1 MNALRR
7 WAIAALA
14 VVWAIAAAHASPY
27 FSISTLPEWQ
37 DALGGGGGGGSI
49 KAVEAAMF
57 QGMMDDLKLEG
68 PGWPDDY
75 KYETTFCT
83 PQLYVMEHKDSQGK
97 SEPGLVMKWG
107 DPDGQNDLG
116 RRYAAAWDYEY
127 ALDPDLSKGNGVIE
141 FSIHAPERC
150 WFVSVNL
157 IDWDGDYREWI
168 WHVTD
173 PIPFPGEEGEIP
185 ACTWTTVRVNPVTGW
200 SNYAVTAYFTMA
212 ALDPQGQPISN
223 GVFELDKIV
232 KIRFDE
238 NGRWSEWLQNNDE
251 NYQPQG
257 PVAFLWNAW
266 DHVSYDGGPVAEPAC
281 LGLVG
286 LSLLAA
292 RRRRAEARKN

>member
-1 MNALRR
+1 MNALKTG
-7 WAIAALA
+7 AIAALV
-14 VVWAIAAAHASPY
+14 VVWTIAAAHASPY

-37 DALGGGGGGGSI
+37 DALGGGGGGGGSI
-49 KAVEAAMF
+49 SPVPADTF
-57 QGMMDDLKLEG
+57 QGMMNDLVLEG
-68 PGWPDDY
+68 TGWPDDY
-75 KYETTFCT
+75 RFETIFCT
-83 PQLYVMEHKDSQGK
+83 PQLYVMEHKDSEGT

-107 DPDGQNDLG
+107 DPDGQNDIG
-116 RRYAAAWDYEY
+116 QRYAAAWDYEY
-127 ALDPDLSKGNGVIE
+127 GLDPDLSKGNGILE

-185 ACTWTTVRVNPVTGW
+185 ACTWTTVQVNPVTGW
-200 SNYAVTAYFTMA
+200 SNYVAMAYFTMA
-212 ALDPQGQPISN
+212 ALDAQGNPLSN

-257 PVAFLWNAW
+257 AVAFLWNAW
-266 DHVSYDGGPVAEPAC
+266 DHVSYDGEDGGGNVPEPTG
-281 LGLVG
+281 LGLLG
-286 LSLLAA
+286 LALLAV
-292 RRRRAEARKN
+292 RRRRA